1 MNRAEYRLGLL
12 LVTASAV
19 AWSTAGLFT
28 RLIPLD
34 AWTILA
40 WRGLFSALGTA
51 AVIAAMKRGVGWRG
65 YLGTGWPEW
74 LFACVSAVGMI
85 LFISSLR
92 HTTVAHVAIIYATV
106 PFVAAGLAWLV
117 MREKPVAG
125 AIGGSLVALAGI
137 VLMVGF
143 GGQGGLVGDVLALGM
158 TLCMAAIMVIARHF
172 RDIAV
177 MPAACMSGL
186 LSSLLSWP
194 FGAPLAVSGEQ
205 LLLLALFGIASAVG
219 LALFTLGARLLPAVE
234 TALIGSLDTPL
245 APLWVWLF
253 FAEMPDPATIV
264 GGMIVFGAVAVHLA
278 RSTRRVS
285 SSNC

>member
-1 MNRAEYRLGLL
+1 MNRADYRLGLV

-34 AWTILA
+34 AWTMLA

-51 AVIAAMKRGVGWRG
+51 AVIAAMGRGGGWDEFRRM
-65 YLGTGWPEW
+65 GWPEW
-74 LFACVSAVGMI
+74 LFAIVSAIGMI

-92 HTTVAHVAIIYATV
+92 HTTVAHVAVIYATV

-117 MREKPVAG
+117 MREKAG
-125 AIGGSLVALAGI
+125 ASAIGGSLAALAGI
-137 VLMVGF
+137 ALMVGF
-143 GGQGGLVGDVLALGM
+143 GGQGGLLGDVRAFGM
-158 TLCMAAIMVIARHF
+158 TLSMAAIMVIARRF

-186 LSSLLSWP
+186 LSSLLAWP
-194 FGAPLAVSGEQ
+194 FGTPLEVSSGE
-205 LLLLALFGIASAVG
+205 LVLLALFGFASAIG

-234 TALIGSLDTPL
+234 TALVGTLDTPL

-253 FAEMPDPATIV
+253 FAETPDLATV
-264 GGMIVFGAVAVHLA
+264 AGGLVVFGAVGVHVVRSA
-278 RSTRRVS
+278 RET
-285 SSNC
+285 